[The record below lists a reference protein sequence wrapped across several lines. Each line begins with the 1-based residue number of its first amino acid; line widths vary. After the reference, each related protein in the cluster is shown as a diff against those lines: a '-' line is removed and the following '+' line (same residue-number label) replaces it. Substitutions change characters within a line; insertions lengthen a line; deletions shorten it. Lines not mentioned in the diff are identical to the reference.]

1 MDTQVQEQI
10 DEILASIGGEETE
23 TVSFVSGK
31 NKNVNS
37 VQFVMKTEA
46 IEKAEV
52 ITNDMK
58 EEAPLNFWQKLLRL
72 FGM

>member
-1 MDTQVQEQI
+1 
-10 DEILASIGGEETE
+10 
-23 TVSFVSGK
+23 
-31 NKNVNS
+31 
-37 VQFVMKTEA
+37 MKTEA